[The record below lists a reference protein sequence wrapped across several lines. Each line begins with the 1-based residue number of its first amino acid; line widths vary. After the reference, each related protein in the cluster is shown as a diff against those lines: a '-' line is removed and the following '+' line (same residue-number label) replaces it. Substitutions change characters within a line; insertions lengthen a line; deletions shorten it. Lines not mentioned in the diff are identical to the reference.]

1 MTNIYAYCLFD
12 RDDNFHGVYSSLK
25 AIHRDALKLCNK
37 GSSEVF
43 MKTET
48 EYVKPSLNHLRK
60 IFKGQ
65 INTKVIYVCNNAE
78 IKILKTTLRE

>member
-37 GSSEVF
+37 GNSEVF
-43 MKTET
+43 LKVDSDF
-48 EYVKPSLNHLRK
+48 VKPSLILLRK
-60 IFKGQ
+60 IFKGE
-65 INTKVIYVCNNAE
+65 IDTKVHYISDGAE
-78 IKILKTTLRE
+78 IKVLKTTLRE

>member
-37 GSSEVF
+37 GDSEVF
-43 MKTET
+43 MKIEA
-48 EYVKPSLNHLRK
+48 EYIKPSLNHLRK

-65 INTKVIYVCNNAE
+65 INTKVIYISDNAQ